1 MRTVEGEPVPVDQW
15 AALDG
20 VAVIVTEEWE
30 YPETETDPET
40 EDDEDATY
48 DDEAEAVK
56 VYRQMWVV
64 PDIEASGLSH
74 RSRVGRN
81 DADLDDGPEDH
92 DTEADGAADDE
103 DEEHSEGRVSGRHA
117 HKERGGRTT
126 ERMGG

>member
-64 PDIEASGLSH
+64 TDIEASGLIN
-74 RSRVGRN
+74 RSRVGRT
-81 DADLDDGPEDH
+81 DDDLADGPAAH
-92 DTEADGAADDE
+92 DPQARAAAQAGAKDRAE
-103 DEEHSEGRVSGRHA
+103 EGRGQLGSESGGDR
-117 HKERGGRTT
+117 EG
-126 ERMGG
+126 

>member
-56 VYRQMWVV
+56 VDRPRLVV
-64 PDIEASGLSH
+64 TDIEAHGLTH
-74 RSRVGRN
+74 RSRVGRPA
-81 DADLDDGPEDH
+81 DALGAGPAGMGK
-92 DTEADGAADDE
+92 ADVGK
-103 DEEHSEGRVSGRHA
+103 RV
-117 HKERGGRTT
+117 
-126 ERMGG
+126 

>member
-64 PDIEASGLSH
+64 TDIEASGIIQ
-74 RSRVGRN
+74 RSRVGRT
-81 DADLDDGPEDH
+81 DDDLGDG
-92 DTEADGAADDE
+92 TEAPDPPADAATATE
-103 DEEHSEGRVSGRHA
+103 ARRIRRAQWRERVIQ
-117 HKERGGRTT
+117 TV
-126 ERMGG
+126 